1 MAGKV
6 TQSKWFLGKAPAW
19 KGKKLALFCVGASP
33 KENPDVEQ
41 SLKNLLTDEQRNYI
55 RSFYCQ
61 GGLDYEKM
69 KAPSKFAC
77 KALVSM
83 LNKKKDATQK
93 EKDMA
98 EMLSH
103 SYDISDEK
111 YIEPIVDY
119 VIG

>member
-1 MAGKV
+1 MAM
-6 TQSKWFLGKAPAW
+6 
-19 KGKKLALFCVGASP
+19 
-33 KENPDVEQ
+33 
-41 SLKNLLTDEQRNYI
+41 
-55 RSFYCQ
+55 Q
-61 GGLDYEKM
+61 GGLDYDKM
-69 KAPSKFAC
+69 KTPSRLAC

-111 YIEPIVDY
+111 YIEPIVEY
-119 VIG
+119 VIA